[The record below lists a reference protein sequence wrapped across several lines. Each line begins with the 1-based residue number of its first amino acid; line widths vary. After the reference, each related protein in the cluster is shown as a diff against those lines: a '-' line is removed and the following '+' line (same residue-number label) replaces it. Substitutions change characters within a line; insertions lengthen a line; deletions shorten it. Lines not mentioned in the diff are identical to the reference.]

1 MAAAKVIHLG
11 IVVGKLCTSVGKVQR
26 GSEHYHYI
34 ACVYSGGNK
43 LNIVR
48 IARQTSPFSR
58 A

>member
-1 MAAAKVIHLG
+1 MAAATVIHLG
-11 IVVGKLCTSVGKVQR
+11 IVVGKLCTSVGKVQP
-26 GSEHYHYI
+26 GSEHHHHI
-34 ACVYSGGNK
+34 ACVYRGGRK